1 MTEVTGNVLA
11 LYNKFY
17 DGTGLTDEERT
28 FDKSNFPTSILILTG
43 SLPASPYVSKN
54 IATYLNY
61 LSSSV
66 NVGDVNPENVAPALS
81 PALTGRINKNVLKEL
96 FGLRKKEL
104 DLAKA
109 ILGFTQTQQD
119 TLFGAISNPVQN
131 AATRNTNITEIKN
144 ALPAIEAAYNTAR
157 QNYFNL
163 REELVRAYHPDTDST
178 DGIENEVESFRARRI
193 TLEQF
198 ETIFNNYVEKY
209 KNNLKAM
216 RDRLN
221 YVTAFTNSTCTYRT
235 DANRNQVTVTEGI
248 ELLSN
253 LLEVSGE
260 GINTGVTVSNVDPTG
275 TSGAGT
281 FNLVRTGNNQTT
293 GTGTIT
299 NGTLTFK
306 SDAASWVSSVSG
318 TGALDW
324 NTAKINERDNIA
336 KNLRISETVVLYLI
350 LEFQQIT
357 RELVEE
363 ISDYNA
369 PGPSETY
376 ELSSEEIAELEKDTK
391 YKIAKNKQNLENK
404 RRGKFYMISILTA
417 INFIL
422 LFLTIFLIFNV

>member
-1 MTEVTGNVLA
+1 MAELTQNVSD

-17 DGTGLTDEERT
+17 DGTGLTDEEKT
-28 FDKSNFPTSILILTG
+28 FTSGIDPNVIEFSGNVSPNSLTG
-43 SLPASPYVSKN
+43 GTNRTIAAYLGYNTSGDRRDSGTSNGSENDGPYEKKTYNTKKDIFKQAKKELKLMEDLLSTDNVQIGRGQISDQKNQIRNSLPAVR
-54 IATYLNY
+54 
-61 LSSSV
+61 
-66 NVGDVNPENVAPALS
+66 E
-81 PALTGRINKNVLKEL
+81 
-96 FGLRKKEL
+96 
-104 DLAKA
+104 
-109 ILGFTQTQQD
+109 
-119 TLFGAISNPVQN
+119 
-131 AATRNTNITEIKN
+131 
-144 ALPAIEAAYNTAR
+144 AYNTAR
-157 QNYFNL
+157 ENYFNL

-209 KNNLKAM
+209 KNNLKA
-216 RDRLN
+216 LN
-221 YVTAFTNSTCTYRT
+221 AKLNES
-235 DANRNQVTVTEGI
+235 Q
-248 ELLSN
+248 
-253 LLEVSGE
+253 
-260 GINTGVTVSNVDPTG
+260 
-275 TSGAGT
+275 
-281 FNLVRTGNNQTT
+281 
-293 GTGTIT
+293 
-299 NGTLTFK
+299 NG
-306 SDAASWVSSVSG
+306 ASWN
-318 TGALDW
+318 A
-324 NTAKINERDNIA
+324 NTWTDTIQNERTIIA

>member
-28 FDKSNFPTSILILTG
+28 FDKSNFPTRILRLAGT
-43 SLPASPYVSKN
+43 LPASPYGADTN
-54 IATYLNY
+54 IATYLDYNY
-61 LSSSV
+61 NDADGNAVTLTSETV
-66 NVGDVNPENVAPALS
+66 K
-81 PALTGRINKNVLKEL
+81 PALTAALNARINKNVLKEL

-109 ILGFTQTQQD
+109 ILGFSEAEKEAA
-119 TLFGAISNPVQN
+119 LAVSNNDAADRN
-131 AATRNTNITEIKN
+131 AKITEIQN

-157 QNYFNL
+157 ENYFNL

-193 TLEQF
+193 TVEQF
-198 ETIFNNYVEKY
+198 GTIFNNYVEKY